1 MQDRTSQIIFAK
13 ESESKQEE
21 KNEFCQRFTLGNIF
35 KILYLYISFGYG
47 IFGLIIYFMANK
59 HYGLILA
66 IGSVVSGSI
75 HFFYEAYKVLYAEEL
90 LIKKW
95 IWKNKIKLKLI
106 NSKNPEF
113 NFIYKTKYNIL
124 KEPL

>member
-35 KILYLYISFGYG
+35 KILYLYISFFGYG

-59 HYGLILA
+59 HYGLILT
-66 IGSVVSGSI
+66 IGSVVYGSI
-75 HFFYEAYKVLYAEEL
+75 HFFYEEYKVLYSEEL
-90 LIKKW
+90 LIKNM
-95 IWKNKIKLKLI
+95 IWKN
-106 NSKNPEF
+106 
-113 NFIYKTKYNIL
+113 
-124 KEPL
+124 